1 MLRAIAA
8 PDAQSE
14 DASTVGPVIPSAPVR
29 HDGGRERL
37 GLQIGLQGLGRLAAL
52 CLNMATFALILGGLS
67 PAEYGS
73 AALALTLADVV
84 GTVAAFGL
92 DTTVF
97 RSLSVREMDGGGF
110 GAAVLLR
117 LGLAAVAGALAILV
131 VLMLPDSPLRLPM
144 IVAFA
149 SMPLAAL
156 VTMQQVLRARVRL
169 IPFAISDVASS
180 LLALAFI
187 VGFTAYGLDAV
198 DVVMSTVLSN
208 AIVWVALALISWREL
223 RPRVDPG
230 RFIHD
235 AWDLLVRS
243 RMLAVGDATVV
254 AYYRADVVA
263 LGVTTGG
270 ASLGIYA
277 AAYRFVNIAM
287 YAQSIVIGAFF
298 PRIARAW
305 ADPAE
310 LRALLREVGG
320 FLLALA
326 TIAFIAVVTLGPAV
340 IELFG
345 GESYGDI
352 TVLVVILMT
361 VTAVMFVNRLLIQTL
376 VAGGFAARQAACWTG
391 GLIGAALA
399 FPLSA
404 LMAERGA
411 GLAMLIGEALIL
423 AIALHQLR
431 GLDAVG
437 SRTRFGLDGIV
448 LAGAAA
454 AGVFVAGL
462 PNSARL
468 PAGLLLSLVLLGA
481 TLLRVRRRGLAVAS
495 P

>member
-1 MLRAIAA
+1 MTSPADPR
-8 PDAQSE
+8 DS
-14 DASTVGPVIPSAPVR
+14 GPS
-29 HDGGRERL
+29 ERL

-92 DTTVF
+92 DTAVF
-97 RSLSVREMDGGGF
+97 RNLSVREMDGWGF

-117 LGLAAVAGALAILV
+117 LGLAVVAGVLAILV
-131 VLMLPDSPLRLPM
+131 VLMLPDSPMRLPM

-149 SMPLAAL
+149 TMPLAAL
-156 VTMQQVLRARVRL
+156 VTLQQVLRARVRL
-169 IPFAISDVASS
+169 IPFAVSDVVSS
-180 LLALAFI
+180 LLALALI
-187 VGFTAYGLDAV
+187 IGFTAQGLDAV
-198 DVVMSTVLSN
+198 DVVLATVLSN
-208 AIVWVALALISWREL
+208 FIVWVALAVISWREL
-223 RPRVDPG
+223 RPRVDLG
-230 RFIHD
+230 RFLGD
-235 AWDLLVRS
+235 ARTLLVRS

-254 AYYRADVVA
+254 TYYRADVVA

-270 ASLGIYA
+270 SSLGIYA
-277 AAYRFVNIAM
+277 AAYRFVDIAM

-305 ADPAE
+305 SEPAA
-310 LRALLREVGG
+310 LRSLLHEVGG

-326 TIAFIAVVTLGPAV
+326 TVAFIAVVTLGPAV

-352 TVLVVILMT
+352 TVLVIILMT
-361 VTAVMFVNRLLIQTL
+361 VTAVMFLNRLLIQAL
-376 VAGGFAARQAACWTG
+376 VAGGFAAKQAACWVG

-411 GLAMLIGEALIL
+411 GVAMLIGEVLIL

-431 GLDAVG
+431 RLGAV
-437 SRTRFGLDGIV
+437 SRGILPGLDGAI
-448 LAGAAA
+448 LLAAA
-454 AGVFVAGL
+454 AAAVVAAGL
-462 PNSARL
+462 PDSARL
-468 PAGLLLSLVLLGA
+468 PAGLLLSSVVLGG
-481 TLLRVRRRGLAVAS
+481 TLLRIRRRGLALR
-495 P
+495 PQ